1 MIVFDAVFFGRSL
14 RSSYK
19 SKSKSKSIAGRARSY
34 VLHSLTAAHQSRSP
48 DH

>member
-19 SKSKSKSIAGRARSY
+19 SKSKSIAGRARFY